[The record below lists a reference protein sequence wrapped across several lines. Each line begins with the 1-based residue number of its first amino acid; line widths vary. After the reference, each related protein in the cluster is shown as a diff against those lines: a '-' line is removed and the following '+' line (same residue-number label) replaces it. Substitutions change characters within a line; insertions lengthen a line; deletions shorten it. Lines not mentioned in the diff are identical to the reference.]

1 MSLCWLSCIWIA
13 PGTCGLLYV
22 PDGVGILR
30 RAGSGLFLSLFKP
43 CRNASGRDRALRQMR
58 NDRSGGHDQ
67 AVVEFGTRKILG
79 LRFALKRLG
88 RPRAPASNCSAS
100 PRDFEGH
107 IPSMLLH
114 SMIPM
119 DLPPSITSEGIVMRF
134 AWGRTRD
141 VAFVRCW
148 AGVIFI
154 LKPLAVVLP
163 RFVAAAMTYFWL
175 ITMACI

>member
-1 MSLCWLSCIWIA
+1 
-13 PGTCGLLYV
+13 
-22 PDGVGILR
+22 
-30 RAGSGLFLSLFKP
+30 
-43 CRNASGRDRALRQMR
+43 
-58 NDRSGGHDQ
+58 
-67 AVVEFGTRKILG
+67 
-79 LRFALKRLG
+79 
-88 RPRAPASNCSAS
+88 
-100 PRDFEGH
+100 
-107 IPSMLLH
+107 MLLH

-148 AGVIFI
+148 AGVILI
-154 LKPLAVVLP
+154 LEPLAVVLP